1 MRNKINDILRISSI
15 VFVIILAVMLV
26 LWALISIWVVIPFT
40 HPLVTIFFKIVATD
54 AVLLAVSFLSYLI
67 SELN

>member
-40 HPLVTIFFKIVATD
+40 HPLAILFFKIVATD
-54 AVLLAVSFLSYLI
+54 AVLLAVSFISYLI